1 MYIKSKY
8 AKIALKNADAK
19 RKAQGIVFAPND
31 IKAYREKLKKLAAE
45 NVIAEGT
52 SLDYTIYYAIRTNI
66 NSMIDRAIEDV
77 RSKDEEFRK
86 NVSASDYILA
96 AHDYL
101 LAMATI
107 ELGSPDIPA
116 GEIGR
121 NFASWTENIIE
132 VKPNYSISSD
142 DTFNAQR
149 RIDALDLTKN
159 KIEPLL
165 SGLNRRETKAENLG
179 KLVAEYQ
186 ALARRQANHNWIWR
200 LFHSTENSLRTTLL
214 KEMENTIKQN
224 LGELFIDIDVEEA
237 EPTEI
242 AAAVEQTLQN
252 KRLTSA
258 TKLYN
263 SANVASVYGFSE
275 YVINEK
281 NNEQALNDI
290 NAELDIEKILD
301 ENKKD
306 YNASKG
312 IFDDEP
318 DVIVD
323 NNNNVII
330 DDNNNVIV
338 DDNNNNV
345 IENNVANNEFIAP
358 NLINEPV
365 VVEPEEKEEAEIM
378 LEAQPVEEPK
388 SEELSTDDALIVVRD
403 MLMESYANLV
413 AARKAEEER
422 VRAQEEKLNKF
433 AEIAKRINNLTLG
446 NAMSKIK
453 EEADRKAE
461 EDAKRI
467 AEEVARIKAEEEARR
482 KAEEEAR
489 IKADEEARI
498 KAEEEARRKAEEE
511 ARRKAEEE
519 ARIKAEEEARIKAEE
534 EEAQRKAEE
543 EQRQNE
549 VIVNGFVDNLF
560 DNASADVAREQK
572 GLEEERKF
580 AEEARRKAEEEEAQ
594 RKAEEEA
601 QRKASEDP
609 SVEETRKL
617 SVQQNVAEAIAADNT
632 PHMNLRM
639 FEQCT
644 GAVNNNELAQ
654 SVRQQ
659 LKNIN
664 DDEGLVNDVCKLPR
678 EKILGIYRNAIANNK
693 NMYSRLAATEMARE
707 LFIDIYRL
715 TVTHD
720 FTKMEKR
727 IFMAQEMTDIL
738 MKNYSPVA
746 FVPKV
751 FDDAA
756 DYYIVGHKSILNNTM
771 LKAHPN
777 VYKHYTD
784 KDTEKV
790 YDSGRSSKGG
800 TGQIE
805 AYINRRDNYKKE
817 IQEYIDQNKAMGAN
831 VLDADYIREDV
842 ISAYRVQYL
851 DACGA
856 TKAIKANV
864 NDVKTI
870 LNKAGVDESDKN
882 AQKFVD
888 GIMFEMPSIYDNASH
903 FARLN
908 GTFGDMM
915 SYMSNEVFYR
925 AYGNIQ
931 GYDGINEITRL
942 ALAQQLA
949 DVILKAYSPAK
960 FNDACKP
967 EYTNGFAIS
976 NAANIKVALDKNN
989 IKLTDEEISQLKED
1003 VAYANE
1009 HLGEALGEGKVDIIA
1024 EYKHIE
1030 EQKRL
1035 DEDARIKAEEEA
1047 KIKAEE
1053 EEARRK
1059 AEEEEAQRKA
1069 EEEAKKKAEE
1079 EEAQRKAEEEAKKK
1093 AEEEEAKRKAEEE
1106 AKKKAEE
1113 EEAKRK
1119 AEEEAK
1125 KKATEEEAKK
1135 KAAEEEAKLKAEKDA
1150 ARKKAAEEAARKK
1163 AEAIA
1168 KQKAADEE
1176 AKRKIVEEV
1185 RATAVTKESD
1195 PKIHELVESDVGANK
1210 TAPAMNSFLLTK
1222 INDAVNNPDN
1232 DEKIRTCLL
1241 KDLGR
1246 EEPSLCERVFG
1257 LKHDIAKMYADAD
1270 AAKRNL
1276 NSKAEAEKIVYQTFD
1291 WVFAATDIL
1300 NNPIQSRVE
1309 ISQIITNELMK
1320 CYSHAAFVPEKF
1332 DDISNSY
1339 IKLTDKR
1346 ILNAIKRN
1354 VPNFKETSWPAIKT
1368 SVTRQGTTFRARI
1381 DNRDFFVRNQAK
1393 LKVNQALCSAIKEN
1407 YVINDKTALAFKS
1420 LFESS
1425 IDNTDAAIDFRN
1437 AASELL
1443 PNSSPT
1449 LGNRIERGR
1458 AFFDNLNYDLANVYE
1473 NLMVY
1478 AKHGA
1483 TLDDMMNYAAKA
1495 AFESCYNHLNRY
1507 NLAKEKHIELAQQLA
1522 NLVVNNYTPVSFT
1535 EEVSNEKYADF
1546 VIKDRALLNST
1557 VEMLDAKYIAERKV
1571 AMQAAMQAAKQKAEA
1586 DIKAKKAEEAAKK
1599 EEAARKEAELEA
1611 KRNYKRVIANP
1622 IPTDGKIEQPFI
1634 RACREELRQSF
1645 NDSRLT
1651 EAFKLQVVK
1660 VLNDFGVENVAAT
1673 NAANAIFAKLSD
1685 KDEGMYK
1692 IYKALESYVEWPQ
1705 DPKLFVDEMI
1715 TGTTKEYRKFVT
1727 DCFEDPAIGIIASRN
1742 VMDVILKN
1750 YSPAAFA
1757 KGDTLMNQVNSYL
1770 FESNSI
1776 NGNAYFHNY
1785 FNSNYKKDFPE
1796 GKIPLHNDRS
1806 DFIKWIK
1813 DANEKLEREA
1823 EAKRV
1828 AAARRERKPVEKYER
1843 KVKGIQLSL
1852 REGKDDDYILTGV
1865 EFDVFREE
1873 CKNSFADNNLTAY
1886 VKWQIGEI
1894 LADSGVED
1902 SKIQGTVDK
1911 IFTKFSGNSGVL
1923 SFYDKTSENNVLSH
1937 GNSYFSAYS
1946 DTTMRNI
1953 VRYSMRFITKAT
1965 EGCYSSFEEE
1975 FATNQRILD
1984 VILKNYSPVA
1994 FTQGRLDKY
2003 ANGFLVKNDGA
2014 FGTYYMENVKNTGWY
2029 ETKPVMDKVREIYAK
2044 LDKKAPANESAI
2056 KDDKKSAP
2064 DKEKISVDLNNVVAE
2079 APKVEA
2085 PKVEAPKVEASNPN
2099 REKIVIEELAND
2111 IRVKDVSEKAKV
2123 SDVPVS
2129 SKVKN

>member
-19 RKAQGIVFAPND
+19 RKARGIVFAPND
-31 IKAYREKLKKLAAE
+31 IAAYREKLKKLAAE
-45 NVIAEGT
+45 NVIAEGA
-52 SLDYTIYYAIRTNI
+52 SLDYTIYYEIRTNI
-66 NSMIDRAIEDV
+66 KSMIESAIEDV

-116 GEIGR
+116 SEFGS
-121 NFASWTENIIE
+121 NFVSWTQSIIE
-132 VKPNYSISSD
+132 AKPNYSISAD

-149 RIDALDLTKN
+149 RIDALDLTRN
-159 KIEPLL
+159 KIEPLFL
-165 SGLNRRETKAENLG
+165 GLNSRETKAENLG

-186 ALARRQANHNWIWR
+186 ALARRQANHGWIWR

-214 KEMENTIKQN
+214 KDMENTIKQN
-224 LGELFIDIDVEEA
+224 LGELFIDIDVEDVT
-237 EPTEI
+237 PTEI
-242 AAAVEQTLQN
+242 AEAVEQTLQN
-252 KRLTSA
+252 KRFSSA
-258 TKLYN
+258 AKLYN
-263 SANVASVYGFSE
+263 SGNVASVYGFSE

-290 NAELDIEKILD
+290 NAELDIEKILN

-306 YNASKG
+306 YNASNG

-403 MLMESYANLV
+403 MLMESYTNLV

-482 KAEEEAR
+482 KAE
-489 IKADEEARI
+489 K
-498 KAEEEARRKAEEE
+498 
-511 ARRKAEEE
+511 
-519 ARIKAEEEARIKAEE
+519 EARIKAEE

-572 GLEEERKF
+572 GLEEERKL
-580 AEEARRKAEEEEAQ
+580 AEEAQRKAEEEEAQ
-594 RKAEEEA
+594 RKA
-601 QRKASEDP
+601 SEGP
-609 SVEETRKL
+609 SVEEARKL

-831 VLDADYIREDV
+831 VLDADYIKEDV

-864 NDVKTI
+864 SDVKTI

-989 IKLTDEEISQLKED
+989 INLTDEEISQLKED

-1035 DEDARIKAEEEA
+1035 DEEARIKAEEEA
-1047 KIKAEE
+1047 K
-1053 EEARRK
+1053 RK

-1079 EEAQRKAEEEAKKK
+1079 EEAQRKAEEEAKRKAEEEEAQRKAEEEAKRK

-1113 EEAKRK
+1113 EEAQRK

-1135 KAAEEEAKLKAEKDA
+1135 KAAEEEAKPKAEKDA

-1557 VEMLDAKYIAERKV
+1557 VEKLDAKYIAERKV

-1599 EEAARKEAELEA
+1599 AEEAAKKEEAARKEAELEA
-1611 KRNYKRVIANP
+1611 KRNYKREM
-1622 IPTDGKIEQPFI
+1622 IPLDTPKEILAPFVL
-1634 RACREELRQSF
+1634 ACRDEFDKSF
-1645 NDSRLT
+1645 NDPNTT
-1651 EAFKLQVVK
+1651 EAFKLQVAK
-1660 VLNDFGVENVAAT
+1660 VLEDSGLEKPKIQESVDK
-1673 NAANAIFAKLSD
+1673 IFAEISD
-1685 KDEGMYK
+1685 KENGMRV
-1692 IYKALESYVEWPQ
+1692 IYGRVKNLAGSPLVPHYFMN
-1705 DPKLFVDEMI
+1705 LMM
-1715 TGTTKEYRKFVT
+1715 KFSI
-1727 DCFEDPAIGIIASRN
+1727 DAFNKSIINSFENYEKGVIASRN
-1742 VMDVILKN
+1742 VIDVILKN
-1750 YSPAAFA
+1750 YSPTAFA
-1757 KGDTLMNQVNSYL
+1757 KGNTLNSCVQT
-1770 FESNSI
+1770 FMFKDSGKE
-1776 NGNAYFHNY
+1776 YF
-1785 FNSNYKKDFPE
+1785 SNYYNHNAPEDQRKLYSNVNDF
-1796 GKIPLHNDRS
+1796 LN
-1806 DFIKWIK
+1806 
-1813 DANEKLEREA
+1813 
-1823 EAKRV
+1823 
-1828 AAARRERKPVEKYER
+1828 
-1843 KVKGIQLSL
+1843 
-1852 REGKDDDYILTGV
+1852 
-1865 EFDVFREE
+1865 
-1873 CKNSFADNNLTAY
+1873 
-1886 VKWQIGEI
+1886 
-1894 LADSGVED
+1894 
-1902 SKIQGTVDK
+1902 KIQEAAK
-1911 IFTKFSGNSGVL
+1911 NPAS
-1923 SFYDKTSENNVLSH
+1923 SE
-1937 GNSYFSAYS
+1937 
-1946 DTTMRNI
+1946 
-1953 VRYSMRFITKAT
+1953 
-1965 EGCYSSFEEE
+1965 
-1975 FATNQRILD
+1975 
-1984 VILKNYSPVA
+1984 
-1994 FTQGRLDKY
+1994 
-2003 ANGFLVKNDGA
+2003 
-2014 FGTYYMENVKNTGWY
+2014 
-2029 ETKPVMDKVREIYAK
+2029 
-2044 LDKKAPANESAI
+2044 
-2056 KDDKKSAP
+2056 
-2064 DKEKISVDLNNVVAE
+2064 KEKISIDLNNVVAE
-2079 APKVEA
+2079 APKQSE
-2085 PKVEAPKVEASNPN
+2085 PRVEAPKVEASNPN
-2099 REKIVIEELAND
+2099 RERIVIEELAND
-2111 IRVKDVSEKAKV
+2111 TRVKDVSEKAKV

>member
-45 NVIAEGT
+45 NVISEGA

-121 NFASWTENIIE
+121 SFASWTENIIE

-224 LGELFIDIDVEEA
+224 LGELFIDIDVEDA

-403 MLMESYANLV
+403 MLMESYTNLV

-489 IKADEEARI
+489 IKADEEARRKAEEEARRKAEEEARR

-519 ARIKAEEEARIKAEE
+519 ARIKAEEEARRKAEE
-534 EEAQRKAEE
+534 EEQKKIDEISNDFLENVFASAKAE
-543 EQRQNE
+543 N
-549 VIVNGFVDNLF
+549 
-560 DNASADVAREQK
+560 
-572 GLEEERKF
+572 EEEAKRI
-580 AEEARRKAEEEEAQ
+580 AEEEARRKAEEEAKRKLDPEAEAARKLKLEQ
-594 RKAEEEA
+594 DVAKAIAENPYTHINDELIKKCEDAVHSKDVARETELDIGQIFGKRGGVYADEYEDNRMKLMRYAVANVPRNILYEYKMTAQEGKNIASREAVIGLSRKVFSNVFSMAEKSAYSIQDRIYMAQDITDVFMRRYSPAAFIPVAFDDLADYYVIAHRPILAAELKKNGIALTKENFNSVVAHGEKDKKGTGKIDAFRERRTARNTAKANALKDLSEIGANVADNAYIEDYEINAYATQFQYSINDRDILKGGKSAASNVFYQLDENTADSETDLFFANINYDLPKVYSNMKHYADCDATFGDVMTYMSKEVFKLTYGYTSKYDLNKECRLALAQKLADVVLTEFSPVKYNKACNPAYAKNFVIGSADNLMELADNANLSEDEAINLMEDAMRVFNNFANVMKDVRERKAEEE
-601 QRKASEDP
+601 
-609 SVEETRKL
+609 EE
-617 SVQQNVAEAIAADNT
+617 
-632 PHMNLRM
+632 
-639 FEQCT
+639 
-644 GAVNNNELAQ
+644 
-654 SVRQQ
+654 
-659 LKNIN
+659 
-664 DDEGLVNDVCKLPR
+664 
-678 EKILGIYRNAIANNK
+678 
-693 NMYSRLAATEMARE
+693 
-707 LFIDIYRL
+707 
-715 TVTHD
+715 
-720 FTKMEKR
+720 
-727 IFMAQEMTDIL
+727 
-738 MKNYSPVA
+738 
-746 FVPKV
+746 
-751 FDDAA
+751 
-756 DYYIVGHKSILNNTM
+756 
-771 LKAHPN
+771 
-777 VYKHYTD
+777 
-784 KDTEKV
+784 
-790 YDSGRSSKGG
+790 
-800 TGQIE
+800 
-805 AYINRRDNYKKE
+805 RR
-817 IQEYIDQNKAMGAN
+817 A
-831 VLDADYIREDV
+831 
-842 ISAYRVQYL
+842 
-851 DACGA
+851 
-856 TKAIKANV
+856 
-864 NDVKTI
+864 
-870 LNKAGVDESDKN
+870 
-882 AQKFVD
+882 
-888 GIMFEMPSIYDNASH
+888 
-903 FARLN
+903 
-908 GTFGDMM
+908 
-915 SYMSNEVFYR
+915 
-925 AYGNIQ
+925 
-931 GYDGINEITRL
+931 
-942 ALAQQLA
+942 
-949 DVILKAYSPAK
+949 
-960 FNDACKP
+960 
-967 EYTNGFAIS
+967 
-976 NAANIKVALDKNN
+976 
-989 IKLTDEEISQLKED
+989 
-1003 VAYANE
+1003 
-1009 HLGEALGEGKVDIIA
+1009 
-1024 EYKHIE
+1024 
-1030 EQKRL
+1030 
-1035 DEDARIKAEEEA
+1035 AEEEA
-1047 KIKAEE
+1047 KRMAEEEAKRKAEE
-1053 EEARRK
+1053 EEAQRK

-1079 EEAQRKAEEEAKKK
+1079 EEAQRKAEEEAKRKAEEEEAQRKAEEEAKRK

-1557 VEMLDAKYIAERKV
+1557 VEKLDAKYIAERKV

-1611 KRNYKRVIANP
+1611 KRNYKREM
-1622 IPTDGKIEQPFI
+1622 IPLDTPKEILAPFVL
-1634 RACREELRQSF
+1634 ACRDEFDKSF
-1645 NDSRLT
+1645 NDPNTT
-1651 EAFKLQVVK
+1651 EAFKLQVAK
-1660 VLNDFGVENVAAT
+1660 VLEDSGLEKPKIQESVDK
-1673 NAANAIFAKLSD
+1673 IFAEISD
-1685 KDEGMYK
+1685 KENGMRV
-1692 IYKALESYVEWPQ
+1692 IYGRVKNLAGSPLVPHYFMN
-1705 DPKLFVDEMI
+1705 LMM
-1715 TGTTKEYRKFVT
+1715 KFSI
-1727 DCFEDPAIGIIASRN
+1727 DAFNKSIINSFENYEKGVIASRN
-1742 VMDVILKN
+1742 VIDVILKN
-1750 YSPAAFA
+1750 YSPTAFA
-1757 KGDTLMNQVNSYL
+1757 KGNTLNSCVQT
-1770 FESNSI
+1770 FMFKDGGKE
-1776 NGNAYFHNY
+1776 YF
-1785 FNSNYKKDFPE
+1785 SNYYNHNAPEDQRKLYSNVNDF
-1796 GKIPLHNDRS
+1796 LN
-1806 DFIKWIK
+1806 
-1813 DANEKLEREA
+1813 
-1823 EAKRV
+1823 
-1828 AAARRERKPVEKYER
+1828 
-1843 KVKGIQLSL
+1843 
-1852 REGKDDDYILTGV
+1852 
-1865 EFDVFREE
+1865 
-1873 CKNSFADNNLTAY
+1873 
-1886 VKWQIGEI
+1886 
-1894 LADSGVED
+1894 
-1902 SKIQGTVDK
+1902 KIQEAAK
-1911 IFTKFSGNSGVL
+1911 NPAS
-1923 SFYDKTSENNVLSH
+1923 SE
-1937 GNSYFSAYS
+1937 
-1946 DTTMRNI
+1946 
-1953 VRYSMRFITKAT
+1953 
-1965 EGCYSSFEEE
+1965 
-1975 FATNQRILD
+1975 
-1984 VILKNYSPVA
+1984 
-1994 FTQGRLDKY
+1994 
-2003 ANGFLVKNDGA
+2003 
-2014 FGTYYMENVKNTGWY
+2014 
-2029 ETKPVMDKVREIYAK
+2029 
-2044 LDKKAPANESAI
+2044 
-2056 KDDKKSAP
+2056 
-2064 DKEKISVDLNNVVAE
+2064 KEKISVDLNNVVAE
-2079 APKVEA
+2079 APKQSE
-2085 PKVEAPKVEASNPN
+2085 PRVEAPKVEASNPN
-2099 REKIVIEELAND
+2099 RERIVIEELAND
-2111 IRVKDVSEKAKV
+2111 TRVKDVSEKAKV